1 MESCPQ
7 GGKFFFRKIKFFYD
21 IGLRDRKSFGFSKVF
36 FGVSR
41 ILCVVSSP
49 EDFFAAVFPLSHY
62 LKFLNKTKHTH
73 THTHTHTNVLLR
85 GSKVLG
91 VVPLPEDFFAAV
103 FSFVPL
109 LEVS

>member
-1 MESCPQ
+1 MN
-7 GGKFFFRKIKFFYD
+7 F
-21 IGLRDRKSFGFSKVF
+21 GLRYRKSFGFSKIF
-36 FGVSR
+36 FGDSR

-73 THTHTHTNVLLR
+73 THTHTHTNVFLR

-91 VVPLPEDFFAAV
+91 VVSLPEDFFAAV
-103 FSFVPL
+103 FPFAPL